1 MPEFCVLST
10 DGAAGHAKTITATDA
25 REAEQRMLKE
35 FPGTQAAAI
44 PMEEMAGTT
53 PAMALWNWLQA
64 QP

>member
-10 DGAAGHAKTITATDA
+10 DGSAGRAKTISATNA

-44 PMEEMAGTT
+44 PMEEMADTT
-53 PAMALWNWLQA
+53 PAMALWTWLQA